1 MKDIQA
7 IRFHSTYVLNN
18 QKNLAI
24 TSIYNFWIQD
34 VEECCFTY
42 ERERVLVAVHMM
54 VWCVQGTMFL
64 TEKLKMI
71 SSEEK
76 SSITLKYFQRI

>member
-1 MKDIQA
+1 MFKSAAASPMK
-7 IRFHSTYVLNN
+7 
-18 QKNLAI
+18 
-24 TSIYNFWIQD
+24 
-34 VEECCFTY
+34 
-42 ERERVLVAVHMM
+42 ERVLVAVHMM